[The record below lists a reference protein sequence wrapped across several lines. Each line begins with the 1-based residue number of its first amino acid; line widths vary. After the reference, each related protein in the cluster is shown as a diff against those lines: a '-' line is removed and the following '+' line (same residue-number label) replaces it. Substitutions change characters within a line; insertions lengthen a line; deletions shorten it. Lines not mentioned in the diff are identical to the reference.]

1 MKHAADI
8 HEDLTFHPV
17 SMYGSIDWVALTLG
31 LTTDTFYRKREALYE
46 QGFPRPDPLN
56 KTRYLKADVEA
67 WVARR
72 RVVPDLDPDRVT
84 VSGDDSGEVNFDGL

>member
-1 MKHAADI
+1 MKHASDI
-8 HEDLTFHPV
+8 QEDITFHPV

-31 LTTDTFYRKREALYE
+31 LTADTFYRKRDALYE

-72 RVVPDLDPDRVT
+72 RVVPDAVQVCDT